1 MYAPLRLWLLFR
13 VPSGRRAVR
22 VPPRIGSEPATS
34 ETARAKADRGGGR
47 LTGADAADPRVISLE
62 VWGSMMLV
70 SWVWA
75 HIGMWWP
82 LRIGPK

>member
-13 VPSGRRAVR
+13 VPTAQRPTPRPRAVR

-75 HIGMWWP
+75 HIGM
-82 LRIGPK
+82 